1 MRKEMGLPSLDFA
14 KEYEDAIND
23 LLVRGREK
31 EDMYLDELE
40 KIYVRKGRISIEKAR
55 SIRKEIS

>member
-1 MRKEMGLPSLDFA
+1 MGLPSLDFA